1 MIPSEHVWRVAIVHD
16 WLNQIGGAEYVL
28 EVLKEIFPAAPV
40 FTSIYDPKRMPD
52 AYRQWEIHT
61 SWLNKLPGIAA
72 HHQWYLSLFP
82 LAFEEFDFSGF
93 DLVISNKSAFSH
105 SVITP
110 PETEHISYCLT
121 PTRFLWQ
128 YQAYRQREGLGRL
141 ANALFRRT
149 LHNQR
154 QFDRLAADRVDHF
167 IAISRAVQA
176 RIQKY
181 YRRESVVI
189 YPPVNTDAFQPT
201 VHPSADYFL
210 VSSRLIP
217 YKRIDLAVQA
227 CTNLNLPL
235 VVAGE
240 GRDSAYLRRVA
251 GPTVRFLPRQ
261 PLAKLRT
268 LVQNCRAFLFPG
280 LEDFGITPVE
290 AMAAGRPVIAFAG
303 GGALDTIVN
312 GVTGEFFHE
321 PTVESLVDV
330 LQSFDPA
337 DYDPAACRAQ
347 AEQFAK
353 EKFQAKLL
361 TFINEVMERR
371 AQQRK

>member
-1 MIPSEHVWRVAIVHD
+1 MIRKAHPRRVAIVHD

-28 EVLKEIFPAAPV
+28 EVLKTLFPAAPI

-61 SWLNKLPGIAA
+61 SWLNRLPGIAA
-72 HHQWYLSLFP
+72 HHQWYLPLFP
-82 LAFEEFDFSGF
+82 LAFEDFDFSDY

-110 PETEHISYCLT
+110 PETIHISYCLT

-128 YQAYRQREGLGRL
+128 YRAYRQREGLGRWTNL
-141 ANALFRRT
+141 LLRPT
-149 LHNQR
+149 LHRQR

-176 RIQKY
+176 RIRKY

-189 YPPVNTDAFQPT
+189 HPPVNTAAFHPIPRPT
-201 VHPSADYFL
+201 ADYFL

-227 CTNLNLPL
+227 CTALHLPL
-235 VVAGE
+235 IVVGE
-240 GRDSAYLRRVA
+240 GRDSAQLRKMA
-251 GPTVRFLPRQ
+251 GPMVRFLPRQ
-261 PLAKLRT
+261 PLTALRT
-268 LVQNCRAFLFPG
+268 LMQNCRAFLFPG

-303 GGALDTIVN
+303 GGALDTIVD
-312 GVTGEFFHE
+312 GVTGQFFHE
-321 PTVESLVDV
+321 PTVESLMEV
-330 LQSFDPA
+330 LQAFDA
-337 DYDPAACRAQ
+337 EDYDPAACRAQ
-347 AEQFAK
+347 AKQFSQEQF
-353 EKFQAKLL
+353 QTKLL
-361 TFINEVMERR
+361 AFIDKVME
-371 AQQRK
+371 QQTQ